1 MINNTYYYNDTMK
14 IKHII
19 TEAKGI
25 FGRNAGDPFVHT
37 DGRKANFQSVEAYP
51 DPQMERFEDK
61 ESLADAI
68 KQFEDNNHCKIE
80 WVNQPS
86 GASAF
91 AVAILNDSDKLIY
104 WGRYLQKTKANM
116 LGVWDNKAIPQ
127 GWSLAT
133 TGATK
138 LQAGYDPQHLIKTEN
153 EFMSTDQVVN
163 TVKRNSPDDVQDIFA
178 QNLQKLAQ
186 GRGDITFP
194 GMANQMEAVR
204 DYFGEIMQPLAL
216 AGGVIKGQAEDARK
230 LLADGANWAN
240 CKMMWPMSMN
250 AALCDSFLIA
260 PNGQEIGISSK
271 GGAGAKASAKNLYDA
286 YKKAEQEG
294 NTDLINS
301 AKFTIDVV
309 KLIGENTAKEGPF
322 KIAEMLGMNN
332 ITPAISQEV
341 AEYVKAGKTDFNDVS
356 QASLDL
362 LANFRVNNDVK
373 GFNTGYAI
381 MAAVAKTVA
390 KEINLNP
397 EFTTGALAL
406 LNQSSIIQVYTKMAK
421 KGDDAVLSDFRA
433 VYPPN
438 FDGQIKVDGGKS
450 YYSSRI
456 QGKLAFAFS

>member
-1 MINNTYYYNDTMK
+1 MK

-25 FGRNAGDPFVHT
+25 FGRNAGDPFVNT

-51 DPQMERFEDK
+51 DPQMERFENQEQLAQSIK
-61 ESLADAI
+61 E
-68 KQFEDNNHCKIE
+68 FEDNNKCKIE

-86 GASAF
+86 GAGAF
-91 AVAILNDSDKLIY
+91 AVAILDDGDGLIY

-116 LGVWDNKAIPQ
+116 LGVWDNKSIPQ

-133 TGATK
+133 SGATK

-153 EFMSTDQVVN
+153 EFMSTDQVIN
-163 TVKRNSPDDVQDIFA
+163 TVTSNAPDEVKAVFKA
-178 QNLQKLAQ
+178 NLTKLAQ
-186 GRGDITFP
+186 GRGDIVFT
-194 GMANQMEAVR
+194 GMADQMEAVR

-216 AGGVIKGQAEDARK
+216 AGGLIKGQAEDARK
-230 LLADGANWAN
+230 LLAGGATWKN

-286 YKKAEQEG
+286 YKKAEADG

-309 KLIGENTAKEGPF
+309 RLIGENTAKQGPF
-322 KIAEMLGMNN
+322 AIAEMLSMNN
-332 ITPAISQEV
+332 ITQDISQEV
-341 AEYVKAGKTDFNDVS
+341 DQFVKAGKTDFNDVS

-362 LANFRVNNDVK
+362 LANFRVNNEVK

-390 KEINLNP
+390 KEINKNP
-397 EFTTGALAL
+397 EFTPGALAL

-421 KGDDAVLSDFRA
+421 QGDDAVLSDFRA

-438 FDGQIKVDGGKS
+438 FEGQIKVDGGKS

-456 QGKLAFAFS
+456 QGKLAFSFS